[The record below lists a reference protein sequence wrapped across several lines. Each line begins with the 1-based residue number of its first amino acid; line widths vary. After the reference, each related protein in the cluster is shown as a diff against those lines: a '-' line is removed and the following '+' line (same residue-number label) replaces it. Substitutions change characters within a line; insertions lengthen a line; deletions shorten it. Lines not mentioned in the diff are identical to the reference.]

1 MIHQRLSSEAS
12 LTSSFSST
20 QVLFAE
26 QLGRVWEESMGY
38 FLHCLLQNPARVF
51 LYMMPIENESLTRIA
66 FLSCQY
72 IELTPAVMKSSAYLL
87 HITGEKLYMIAVSTV
102 NRRGSLGGVDVQL
115 GGEKVLHCTW
125 DVEFF

>member
-51 LYMMPIENESLTRIA
+51 LYMTPIENESLTTDSILELPVYRINTSRNEVIG
-66 FLSCQY
+66 L
-72 IELTPAVMKSSAYLL
+72 PAPY
-87 HITGEKLYMIAVSTV
+87 HRREAVYDRS
-102 NRRGSLGGVDVQL
+102 VDR
-115 GGEKVLHCTW
+115 
-125 DVEFF
+125 